1 MAIKKSKSALVKAVS
16 ELKETDYSKEPDLNQ
31 IYRRLQNGRKQFGEI
46 FDKNIK
52 AVMQISSLDLTM
64 QYQTEKIVDISRRV
78 AKATETIF
86 GISSDDS
93 LMSGKANNQHEELTS
108 TIVEVSSDANEV
120 YHKIQA
126 GQTEL
131 TNIKEISEQAIDVSS
146 TLREDMDKLLKIL
159 EHMSDVIEGIDS
171 ISTQTNLLAL
181 NASIE
186 AARAGEA
193 GKGFAVVAGEIR
205 TLAEETQ
212 KLTGSMGEFVETI
225 KDASQK
231 SVHSA
236 ASTID
241 ALDSMS
247 DKIHYVWGL
256 NDENQQRLSKVNDS
270 IGSIAAVSEEIT
282 SSMAEMENQLRNS
295 TDFMNQVSQDLKQA
309 VEPVVG
315 IEETL
320 DETVKQ
326 MGSMSDDAFYHLDNS
341 EFAKYVNNA
350 ISAHHTWLGNLKNMV
365 TSRTVMPLQ
374 LDSSKCGFGH
384 FYYSMTPKR
393 IPQILPIWDAL
404 EIKHRKFH
412 TYGGGV
418 IAALKNGAYA
428 DAERIYK
435 EAEEYSKE
443 LISDLEQILQEA
455 QS

>member
-1 MAIKKSKSALVKAVS
+1 MAIKKSKTALVKAVS

>member
-1 MAIKKSKSALVKAVS
+1 MAIKKSKTALVKAVS

-86 GISSDDS
+86 GVSSDDA

-131 TNIKEISEQAIDVSS
+131 TNIKEISEQAIDISS
-146 TLREDMDKLLKIL
+146 TLRKDMDKLLKIL
-159 EHMSDVIEGIDS
+159 EHMSDVIEGIDA
-171 ISTQTNLLAL
+171 ISMQTNLLAL

-270 IGSIAAVSEEIT
+270 IGSLAAVSEEIT
-282 SSMAEMENQLRNS
+282 SSMAEMENQLRGS

-326 MGSMSDDAFYHLDNS
+326 MGTMSDDAFYHLDNS

-365 TSRTVMPLQ
+365 DSRTVMPLQ

-412 TYGGGV
+412 TYGGDV
-418 IAALKNGAYA
+418 IAALKSGAYT

>member
-1 MAIKKSKSALVKAVS
+1 MAIKKSKTALVKAVS

-282 SSMAEMENQLRNS
+282 SSMAEMENQLRSS

>member
-282 SSMAEMENQLRNS
+282 SSMAEMENQLRSS

>member
-1 MAIKKSKSALVKAVS
+1 MAIKKSKTALVKAVS
-16 ELKETDYSKEPDLNQ
+16 ELKETDYSKEPELNQ

-46 FDKNIK
+46 FEKNIK

-64 QYQTEKIVDISRRV
+64 QYQTEKIVDISRNV

-86 GISSDDS
+86 GISSDDP
-93 LMSGKANNQHEELTS
+93 LMSGKASNQHEELTS

-120 YHKIQA
+120 YHKIQT
-126 GQTEL
+126 GQNEL
-131 TNIKEISEQAIDVSS
+131 TNIKELSDQTIDVSS
-146 TLREDMDKLLKIL
+146 ELQKDMDKLLEIL
-159 EHMSDVIEGIDS
+159 GHMSDVIEGIDS

-212 KLTGSMGEFVETI
+212 KLTGSMGEFVEAI
-225 KDASQK
+225 KKASEK
-231 SVHSA
+231 STQSA
-236 ASTID
+236 ASTVD
-241 ALDSMS
+241 SLDTMS
-247 DKIHYVWGL
+247 DKIHHVWDL
-256 NDENQQRLSKVNDS
+256 NDESLQGVSKVNDS
-270 IGSIAAVSEEIT
+270 IRSIAAVSENIT

-326 MGSMSDDAFYHLDNS
+326 MGALSNDAFYHMDNS

-350 ISAHHTWLGNLKNMV
+350 ISAHQSWLGNLKKMV
-365 TSRTVMPLQ
+365 DSRTVIPLQ

-384 FYYSMTPKR
+384 FYYSMTPR
-393 IPQILPIWDAL
+393 RLPQILPIWDAL
-404 EIKHRKFH
+404 EMKHRRFHKF
-412 TYGGGV
+412 GGEV
-418 IAALKNGAYA
+418 IQALHNGAYQN
-428 DAERIYK
+428 AEALYR

-443 LISDLEQILQEA
+443 LISDLEQILQA
-455 QS
+455 AKA

>member
-64 QYQTEKIVDISRRV
+64 QYQTEKLVDISRRV

-131 TNIKEISEQAIDVSS
+131 TNIKEISEQAIDVST

>member
-131 TNIKEISEQAIDVSS
+131 TNIKEISDQAIDVSS

-282 SSMAEMENQLRNS
+282 SSMAEMENQLRSS